1 MTQSAQTTIKEDAS
15 IRIKGFIIS
24 HFMVTLQGNILKIC
38 IMNNY
43 LSFANQKITK
53 VYSSV
58 RYKKFE

>member
-1 MTQSAQTTIKEDAS
+1 MQVF
-15 IRIKGFIIS
+15 RIKGFIIS